1 MTTSS
6 FGGTRANFR
15 GRLEDERMLKGRG
28 RYVSD
33 WTLPNQASGHFLR
46 SDRPH
51 AKIASIDASAA
62 LAMPGVIAVITGEE
76 LAAAGLKPIPAA
88 APFKWSDGSEQ
99 RPASRPSL
107 AHGVVRHVG
116 EPVALIVAETA
127 AQAQDAAEAVLVEY
141 EELPAVTTAQEA
153 LAKSAPQLHAGAP
166 GNLVL
171 DFEGG
176 DAAATKAAFAKAA
189 KIVRL
194 RAYHSRVVG
203 NPMEPRAAMGSYD
216 PAQDRYYLHGT
227 TQGVGPMRAQLS
239 AVLGVAP
246 DKVRVV
252 AEEVGGGFG
261 VRFNAYP
268 EYGALLYAAK
278 KLGRPVKW
286 IGTRSE
292 VFLGDEQ
299 ARDIVHSGEMA
310 LSAEGRILGMRFDYL
325 SNLGAY
331 VAFTGAVVNTIG
343 LVNVICGVYDVQAV
357 HVRGRLVLTNT
368 IPTAAYRGAGRP
380 VASYALE
387 RLADQAAREL
397 GLDPAEF
404 RRRNMIPKAKMPYKL
419 VSGFEYDCGDFEG
432 VMDKALAESQWKDF
446 EERRQKSQAQGKLRG
461 RGIATYIEMTAPG
474 GFAPYDQAHI
484 TWETDGAKFTG
495 LTLRTASHNHGQSH
509 ETTFA
514 QIVSGVLGI
523 PMERIRLRT
532 AEPDFDLTANP
543 TGGSRTLHGLGS
555 AMFFASQEIVKNGM
569 ALAAE
574 ELESAQADIEFVAGT
589 YRIKGT
595 DRQVGIESLAN
606 KFKGRLDLDF
616 KDRPKVPGT
625 FPNGCHIAEVEIDP
639 ETGETEIVSYV
650 ACDDVG
656 NIINHQVVEGQM
668 QGGVTQGAGHIFAEQ
683 TVYDSSGQLL
693 TGSFMDYAM
702 PRAGLVG
709 GLRVIDHAV
718 PTASNP
724 LGAKGV
730 GEGGV
735 TGSMP
740 CLMNAVMDA
749 LGQAGVKR
757 FDMPASQQRV
767 WQAIQAARAGRPDAL
782 AIEDSA

>member
-1 MTTSS
+1 MTIS
-6 FGGTRANFR
+6 FGGYK

-33 WTLPNQASGHFLR
+33 WNLPRQAAGHFLR

-51 AKIASIDASAA
+51 AKILAIDVSAA
-62 LAMPGVIAVITGEE
+62 LAMPGVIAVITGKE
-76 LAAAGLKPIPAA
+76 LADAGLKPIPAA

-99 RPASRPSL
+99 RPALRLSL
-107 AHGVVRHVG
+107 AHEVVRHVG

-127 AQAQDAAEAVLVEY
+127 TQAQDAAEAVAVDY
-141 EELPAVTTAQEA
+141 EELPAVVTPAQA
-153 LAKSAPQLHAGAP
+153 LEKGAPQLHAAAP

-171 DFEGG
+171 DFDAG
-176 DAAATKAAFAKAA
+176 DAAATAAAFACAA
-189 KIVRL
+189 RVVKL

-216 PAQDRYYLHGT
+216 PQKDMYFLHGT
-227 TQGVGPMRAQLS
+227 TQGVGPMRGQLS

-246 DKVRVV
+246 EKVRVV

-299 ARDIVHSGEMA
+299 ARDIIHSGEMA
-310 LSAEGRILGMRFDYL
+310 LDADGRILGMRFDYL

-331 VAFTGAVVNTIG
+331 VVFTGTVVNTIG
-343 LVNVICGVYDVQAV
+343 LVNVNCGVYDVQAV

-387 RLADQAAREL
+387 RLVDQAAHEI
-397 GLDPAEF
+397 GMDPADF
-404 RRRNMIPKAKMPYKL
+404 RRRNMIPTAKMPYKL
-419 VSGFEYDCGDFEG
+419 AGGSEYDCGDFQG
-432 VMDKALAESQWKDF
+432 VMKKALEISDWSGF
-446 EERRQKSQAQGKLRG
+446 PERQKQSKAKGRLRG

-484 TWETDGAKFTG
+484 TWEADGSV
-495 LTLRTASHNHGQSH
+495 TLRTASHSHGQSH

-523 PMERIRLRT
+523 PMEKIRLRT

-569 ALAAE
+569 ALAADA
-574 ELESAQADIEFVAGT
+574 LESAQTDLEFSSGI
-589 YRIKGT
+589 YKIKGT
-595 DRQVGIESLAN
+595 DRNISISALAERYPG
-606 KFKGRLDLDF
+606 KLDLDF
-616 KDRPKVPGT
+616 KGRPKVPGT

-668 QGGVTQGAGHIFAEQ
+668 QGGVTQGAGHIFGEQ
-683 TVYDSSGQLL
+683 AVYDDSGQLL

-709 GLRVIDHAV
+709 GLTVTDFTV
-718 PTASNP
+718 PTATNP

-749 LGQAGVKR
+749 LRQAGVKR
-757 FDMPASQQRV
+757 FDMPANPQ
-767 WQAIQAARAGRPDAL
+767 
-782 AIEDSA
+782 

>member
-1 MTTSS
+1 MTS
-6 FGGTRANFR
+6 FGSGLK
-15 GRLEDERMLKGRG
+15 GRLEDERMLTGKG

-33 WTLPNQASGHFLR
+33 WALPRQAAGHFLR

-51 AKIASIDASAA
+51 AKIKSIDASGA
-62 LAMPGVIAVITGEE
+62 LAMPGVIAVVTGAE
-76 LAAAGLKPIPAA
+76 LAQAGLKPIPAA
-88 APFKWSDGSEQ
+88 APVKWRDGSDQ
-99 RPASRPSL
+99 RPASRLCL
-107 AHGVVRHVG
+107 AHEVVRHVG

-127 AQAQDAAEAVLVEY
+127 AQAQDAAEAVAVDY
-141 EELPAVTTAQEA
+141 EDLPAVTTAEQAME
-153 LAKSAPQLHAGAP
+153 KGAPQLHPGAP
-166 GNLVL
+166 GNLLL

-176 DAAATKAAFAKAA
+176 DAAATAAAFAKAA
-189 KIVRL
+189 RVVKL

-216 PAQDRYYLHGT
+216 AAKDLYYLHAT
-227 TQGVGPMRAQLS
+227 TQGVGPMRNQLS
-239 AVLGVAP
+239 AVLGVGP
-246 DKVRVV
+246 EKVRVV

-299 ARDIVHSGEMA
+299 ARDIVHSGELA
-310 LSAEGRILGMRFDYL
+310 LDKDARILGMRFDYL
-325 SNLGAY
+325 SNMGAY
-331 VAFTGAVVNTIG
+331 VVFTGAVVNTLG
-343 LVNVICGVYDVQAV
+343 LVNVNCGVYDVQAV

-368 IPTAAYRGAGRP
+368 APTAAYRGAGRP

-387 RLADQAAREL
+387 RLIDQAAVEL
-397 GLDPAEF
+397 GLDPTEF

-419 VSGFEYDCGDFEG
+419 VGGSEYDSGDFEG
-432 VMDKALAESQWKDF
+432 VMNKAIAESSWKTF
-446 EERRQKSQAQGKLRG
+446 EERKKQSQAKGKLRG

-484 TWETDGAKFTG
+484 TWEDDGTV
-495 LTLRTASHNHGQSH
+495 TLRTASHNHGQGH
-509 ETTFA
+509 ETAFA

-523 PMERIRLRT
+523 PIEKVRLRT
-532 AEPDFDLTANP
+532 SEPDFIMTANP
-543 TGGSRTLHGLGS
+543 TGGSRTLQGLGS
-555 AMFFASQEIVKNGM
+555 AMLWASQEIVKNGT
-569 ALAAE
+569 ALAADA
-574 ELESAQADIEFVAGT
+574 LESAAADIEFASGT

-595 DRQVGIESLAN
+595 DRQVKIEELAR
-606 KFKGRLDLDF
+606 KFKGKLDLDF
-616 KDRPKVPGT
+616 KERPKVPGT

-639 ETGETEIVSYV
+639 ETGETEIVRYV
-650 ACDDVG
+650 ACDDAG
-656 NIINHQVVEGQM
+656 NIINHQIVEGQM
-668 QGGVTQGAGHIFAEQ
+668 QGGVTQGAGHIFSEQ
-683 TVYDSSGQLL
+683 AVFDQSGQLL

-709 GLRVIDHAV
+709 GLKVTDFAV
-718 PTASNP
+718 PTPTNP

-749 LGQAGVKR
+749 LRPAGVTR
-757 FDMPASQQRV
+757 LDMPASPLRV
-767 WQAIQAARAGRPDAL
+767 WSALQAAKSGKPEAF
-782 AIEDSA
+782 AI

>member
-1 MTTSS
+1 MTIS
-6 FGGTRANFR
+6 FGRTQ
-15 GRLEDERMLKGRG
+15 GRLEDGRMLTGRG

-33 WTLPNQASGHFLR
+33 WTLPHQTHGHFLR

-51 AKIASIDASAA
+51 AKILSIDISAA
-62 LAMPGVIAVITGEE
+62 LAMPGVIAVVTGKE
-76 LAAAGLKPIPAA
+76 LADAGLKPIPAA
-88 APFKWSDGSEQ
+88 APFKWSDGSDQ
-99 RPASRPSL
+99 RPALRLSL
-107 AHGVVRHVG
+107 AHEFVRHVG
-116 EPVALIVAETA
+116 EPVALVVAETA
-127 AQAQDAAEAVLVEY
+127 AQAQDAAEAVAVEF
-141 EELPAVTTAQEA
+141 EELPVVTTATAA
-153 LAKSAPQLHAGAP
+153 LAKGAPQLHPGAP

-176 DAAATKAAFAKAA
+176 DAAATAAAFAKAA
-189 KIVRL
+189 KVVKL
-194 RAYHSRVVG
+194 HAYHSRVVG
-203 NPMEPRAAMGSYD
+203 NPMEPRAATGSYD
-216 PAQDRYYLHGT
+216 AVKDMYFLHGT
-227 TQGVGPMRAQLS
+227 TQGVGPMRGQLS
-239 AVLGVAP
+239 AVLGVP
-246 DKVRVV
+246 PEKLRVV

-286 IGTRSE
+286 TGTRSE

-310 LSAEGRILGMRFDYL
+310 LDAHGRILGMRFDYL

-331 VAFTGAVVNTIG
+331 VAFTGSVVNTIG
-343 LVNVICGVYDVQAV
+343 LVNVNCGVYDVQAV
-357 HVRGRLVLTNT
+357 HVRARLVLTNT
-368 IPTAAYRGAGRP
+368 VPTAAYRGAGRP

-387 RLADQAAREL
+387 RMVDEAAREL

-419 VSGFEYDCGDFEG
+419 VGGFEYDCGDFEG
-432 VMDKALAESQWKDF
+432 VMDKALKEFDWNNF
-446 EERRQKSQAQGKLRG
+446 EKRKSDSAKRGRLRG

-484 TWETDGAKFTG
+484 TWDTDGG
-495 LTLRTASHNHGQSH
+495 VTLRTASHNHGQSH

-514 QIVSGVLGI
+514 QIVSAVLGI
-523 PMERIRLRT
+523 PMEKVRLRT
-532 AEPDFDLTANP
+532 SEPEFNLTANP

-569 ALAAE
+569 PLAAE
-574 ELESAQADIEFVAGT
+574 ALESAEADLEFASGH

-595 DRQVGIESLAN
+595 DRTISISALA
-606 KFKGRLDLDF
+606 KKHPGRLDLDY

-625 FPNGCHIAEVEIDP
+625 FPNGCHLAEVEIDP
-639 ETGETEIVSYV
+639 ETGECDIVKYV
-650 ACDDVG
+650 ACDDAG
-656 NIINHQVVEGQM
+656 TIINHQVVEGQM
-668 QGGVTQGAGHIFAEQ
+668 QGGITQGAGHIFFEQ
-683 TVYDSSGQLL
+683 AVFDASGQLL

-709 GLRVIDHAV
+709 GLTVTDFAV
-718 PTASNP
+718 PTATNP

-740 CLMNAVMDA
+740 CLMNAVIDA
-749 LGQAGVKR
+749 LRQAGVKR
-757 FDMPASQQRV
+757 FDMPASQQRI
-767 WQAIQAARAGRPDAL
+767 WAAIQAAKAGRPEAY
-782 AIEDSA
+782 AIARPA

>member
-1 MTTSS
+1 MES
-6 FGGTRANFR
+6 FGRAPK
-15 GRLEDERMLKGRG
+15 GRLEDGRMLTGRG

-33 WTLPNQASGHFLR
+33 WNLPNQAHGHFLR

-51 AKIASIDASAA
+51 AKILSIDASAA
-62 LAMPGVIAVITGEE
+62 LAMPGVIAVITGKE
-76 LAAAGLKPIPAA
+76 LADSGLKPIPAA

-99 RPASRPSL
+99 RPASRLSL
-107 AHGVVRHVG
+107 AHEVVRHVG
-116 EPVALIVAETA
+116 EPVALVVAATA
-127 AQAQDAAEAVLVEY
+127 AQAQDAAEAVAVDY
-141 EELPAVTTAQEA
+141 EELPAGTTAAEA
-153 LAKSAPQLHAGAP
+153 LAKGAPQLHPGAP

-176 DAAATKAAFAKAA
+176 DAAATAAAFAKAA
-189 KIVRL
+189 KVVKL
-194 RAYHSRVVG
+194 RAYHTRVVG

-216 PAQDRYYLHGT
+216 PEKDLYFLHGT
-227 TQGVGPMRAQLS
+227 TQGVGPMRGQLS
-239 AVLGVAP
+239 AVLGVP
-246 DKVRVV
+246 PEKVRVV

-286 IGTRSE
+286 TGSRSE

-299 ARDIVHSGEMA
+299 ARDIEHSGEMA
-310 LSAEGRILGMRFDYL
+310 LDAGGRILGMRFDYL

-331 VAFTGAVVNTIG
+331 VAFTGSVVNTIG
-343 LVNVICGVYDVQAV
+343 LVNVNCGVYDVQAV

-368 IPTAAYRGAGRP
+368 VPTAAYRGAGRP

-387 RLADQAAREL
+387 RMVDEAAREL

-419 VSGFEYDCGDFEG
+419 VGGFEYDCGDFEG
-432 VMDKALAESQWKDF
+432 VMNKALALSDWSGF
-446 EERRQKSQAQGKLRG
+446 SSRQQQSKEKGRLRG

-474 GFAPYDQAHI
+474 GFAAYDQAHI
-484 TWETDGAKFTG
+484 TWEADGG
-495 LTLRTASHNHGQSH
+495 VTLRTASHNHGQSH

-514 QIVSGVLGI
+514 QIVSAVLGI
-523 PMERIRLRT
+523 PMEKVRLRT
-532 AEPDFDLTANP
+532 SEPEFNLTANP

-555 AMFFASQEIVKNGM
+555 AMFSASQEIVKNGM
-569 ALAAE
+569 KLASEA
-574 ELESAQADIEFVAGT
+574 LESAELDLEFSAGT
-589 YRIKGT
+589 YKIKGT
-595 DRQVGIESLAN
+595 DRSISISALA
-606 KFKGRLDLDF
+606 KKYPGRLDLDY
-616 KDRPKVPGT
+616 KERPKVPGT
-625 FPNGCHIAEVEIDP
+625 FPNGCHVAEVEIDP
-639 ETGETEIVSYV
+639 ETGECDIVNYV
-650 ACDDVG
+650 ACDDAG
-656 NIINHQVVEGQM
+656 TIINHQVVEGQM
-668 QGGVTQGAGHIFAEQ
+668 QGGITQGAGHIFFEQ
-683 TVYDSSGQLL
+683 AVFDASGQLL

-709 GLRVIDHAV
+709 GLTVTDFAV
-718 PTASNP
+718 PTATNP

-740 CLMNAVMDA
+740 CLMNAVIDA
-749 LGQAGVKR
+749 LRPAGVKR
-757 FDMPASQQRV
+757 FDMPASQQRI
-767 WQAIQAARAGRPDAL
+767 WAAIQAAKAGKPEAY
-782 AIEDSA
+782 AIGETA